1 MFDNTSGL
9 EDLRTAVGAL
19 LAKHENPHTS
29 ETIRVLIRRISKSL
43 LPEITDENVEQLARH
58 FETIHDVAMDI
69 GSILKDQTFEPW
81 LESSRSTIDNYYWE
95 RYKKL
100 LAEQE
105 FSGQVI
111 AALDNVTDRTLGLLE
126 NPTKNAPWDRRG
138 LVMGHVQSGK
148 TANYIGLICKAAD
161 AGYSVVIV
169 IAGIHNNL
177 RNQTQMRIDEGFIGY
192 DSARI
197 LSSNNARARK
207 IGVGRFNAER
217 RPNTFTNSFR
227 DFNHSTATSVGI
239 PLANMKQPAVFV
251 IKKNVNSLSNLIAW
265 LTESNYRSGSSTISK
280 PMLLIDDEADNA
292 SINIKKGED
301 EVSRING
308 LIRELLELFNRRCYI
323 GYTATPFANIFID
336 PDSDDAM
343 FGQDLFPRDFIV
355 SLDPPTNY
363 FGPTRLFLNESQRFI
378 RNVNDNSDTLPLRH
392 SMNHD
397 LATLPSSLRIAVQ
410 TFIIA
415 RAIRI
420 ARGQRNE
427 HNSMLVNASRFVA
440 VQNQIRNE
448 IHQFLEQLR
457 SSIRIYGS
465 TNPDTA
471 LKDPDMAALHD
482 VFNTEYRQ
490 DCGME
495 WRDLQ
500 QYLWE
505 SVSAIV
511 VKEVNNRSPESLDY
525 SEHSRKGLNVIAVG
539 GYSLSRGLTLRGLV
553 ISYFLRNSMMYD
565 TLMQMGRWFG
575 YRPEYEDLCRIWM
588 PERAEGWYGHIAES
602 VEELRDELRSM
613 ESVGATPMQFGL
625 KVRSHPEAL
634 MVTARNKMGSSVPVK
649 ISIGLSNCFIE
660 TAILRRDAQSLLRN
674 LRAAIALASNLRSIG
689 RAPEDGE
696 KVGKGDSSRL
706 VRSVPVRLIVDFL
719 GAFRNHEGSM
729 HTDPGPLRRYIEKQ
743 VMGELR
749 EWDVLFFGVGGLP
762 SESYRLVDSS
772 LGFTLTCQRRT
783 EGDNSDDRTLM
794 ITNKQRVASRG
805 VERYGLT
812 EDCIRDA
819 ERRYREEHRKDLRD
833 GKKVNYPDRIFRRV
847 RTKPLLVI
855 HLLEVRKGEKRSV
868 DQPVVAW
875 SMSFPKATHSEE
887 RVEWWVNTT
896 WVREQYLE
904 EDEGE
909 ASGDDE

>member
-1 MFDNTSGL
+1 MVNPVAVVDLFSGPGGLAEGFAPYYDPPSQRRYEIALSVENDPSAYRTLRLRAFLRKFPKGQPPEYYDYLNGETSESEL
-9 EDLRTAVGAL
+9 DWAMRYPSEWNA
-19 LAKHENPHTS
+19 AKD
-29 ETIRVLIRRISKSL
+29 ETIRLEIGRPTTRLPLEKKLAKLHTKHEGLTVLIGG
-43 LPEITDENVEQLARH
+43 PPCQVH
-58 FETIHDVAMDI
+58 
-69 GSILKDQTFEPW
+69 SI
-81 LESSRSTIDNYYWE
+81 
-95 RYKKL
+95 
-100 LAEQE
+100 
-105 FSGQVI
+105 
-111 AALDNVTDRTLGLLE
+111 
-126 NPTKNAPWDRRG
+126 
-138 LVMGHVQSGK
+138 
-148 TANYIGLICKAAD
+148 
-161 AGYSVVIV
+161 
-169 IAGIHNNL
+169 
-177 RNQTQMRIDEGFIGY
+177 
-192 DSARI
+192 
-197 LSSNNARARK
+197 ARAR
-207 IGVGRFNAER
+207 R
-217 RPNTFTNSFR
+217 
-227 DFNHSTATSVGI
+227 
-239 PLANMKQPAVFV
+239 
-251 IKKNVNSLSNLIAW
+251 
-265 LTESNYRSGSSTISK
+265 
-280 PMLLIDDEADNA
+280 
-292 SINIKKGED
+292 
-301 EVSRING
+301 
-308 LIRELLELFNRRCYI
+308 
-323 GYTATPFANIFID
+323 
-336 PDSDDAM
+336 
-343 FGQDLFPRDFIV
+343 
-355 SLDPPTNY
+355 
-363 FGPTRLFLNESQRFI
+363 
-378 RNVNDNSDTLPLRH
+378 
-392 SMNHD
+392 
-397 LATLPSSLRIAVQ
+397 
-410 TFIIA
+410 
-415 RAIRI
+415 
-420 ARGQRNE
+420 
-427 HNSMLVNASRFVA
+427 VA

-511 VKEVNNRSPESLDY
+511 VKEVNNRSPGSLDY

-749 EWDVLFFGVGGLP
+749 EWGVLFFGVGGLP

-887 RVEWWVNTT
+887 RVEWLVNTT

-904 EDEGE
+904 EDEDE